1 MPQQPADE
9 RVRNFNEVPLGY
21 DRETARAEAARCIN
35 CKNPKCVE
43 GCPVGI
49 DIPAF
54 VRAIAEGKFTESAAV
69 MREANLLPAV
79 CGRVCPQEEQCEKVC
94 ILAVKSDPVAIGYL
108 ERFIADYERLEG
120 TEEIPGMAPS
130 TGKKVAVVGSGPA
143 GLTVAAD
150 LARLGHSVTIFEAFH
165 EPGGVLI
172 YGIPEF
178 RLPKEIVRYEVDKL
192 TRMGVTIQ
200 TNVLV
205 GRTVS
210 IDDLMNREG
219 YSAVFIGVGAGLPK
233 FMKIPGEN
241 LAGVYSANEYLTRSN
256 LMRAYS
262 FPRYA
267 TPLKR
272 GKRVA
277 VTGGGNVAMDS
288 ARTALRLG
296 ADKVYNLYRRTRK
309 EMPARVE
316 EIERAVEEGVEMQFL
331 VNPVEFLGDDRGRLV
346 AVRCQRMKLGEPDAS
361 GRARPV
367 PIPDDF
373 FTLEIDTCI
382 VAIGND
388 PNPLIGRTTPE
399 LKRTSWGGVIVDEET
414 CATSMPGVYAGG
426 DIVTGAATVIEA
438 MGAGRRAA
446 RAIDQYLK
454 RNAKTG
460 D

>member
-1 MPQQPADE
+1 MPQQPAEE
-9 RVRNFNEVPLGY
+9 RVKNFNEVPLGY
-21 DRETARAEAARCIN
+21 DEETAMAEAARCIG
-35 CKNPKCVE
+35 CKKPKCVE

-49 DIPAF
+49 DIPGF
-54 VRAIAEGKFTESAAV
+54 VRAIAEGNFAESAAI

-79 CGRVCPQEEQCEKVC
+79 CGRVCPQEEQCERVC
-94 ILAVKSDPVAIGYL
+94 ILGVKGDPVAVGYL
-108 ERFIADYERLEG
+108 ERFIADYERLAG
-120 TEEIPGMAPS
+120 DEETPATSKP
-130 TGKKVAVVGSGPA
+130 TGHKVAVVGSGPA

-150 LARLGHSVTIFEAFH
+150 LARLGHSVTVFEAFH
-165 EPGGVLI
+165 EPGGVLV

-192 TRMGVTIQ
+192 RKMGVVVQ

-205 GRTVS
+205 GRTVTLE
-210 IDDLMNREG
+210 DLLSDEG
-219 YSAVFIGVGAGLPK
+219 YGAVFIGVGAGLPK

-241 LAGVYSANEYLTRSN
+241 LAGIYSANEYLTRSN
-256 LMRAYS
+256 LMRAYR
-262 FPRYA
+262 FPEYS

-277 VTGGGNVAMDS
+277 VIGGGNVAMDS

-316 EIERAVEEGVEMQFL
+316 EIERAAEEGVELVFL
-331 VNPVEFLGDDRGRLV
+331 VTPVEFLGDDRGQLV
-346 AVRCQRMKLGEPDAS
+346 AARCQRMELGEPDAS

-373 FTLEIDTCI
+373 FTLELDTVI

-388 PNPLIGRTTPE
+388 PNPLIGKTTPR
-399 LKRTSWGGVIVDEET
+399 LKLQSWGGIIVDEET

-426 DIVTGAATVIEA
+426 DIVTGAATVIQA

-446 RAIDQYLK
+446 KAINEYLK
-454 RNAKTG
+454 QKK
-460 D
+460 

>member
-1 MPQQPADE
+1 MPQQPAEE
-9 RVRNFNEVPLGY
+9 RIRNFDEVPLGY
-21 DRETARAEAARCIN
+21 DEETARAEAARCIN
-35 CKNPKCVE
+35 CKDPKCVD

-49 DIPAF
+49 DIPGF
-54 VRAIAEGKFTESAAV
+54 VRAIAEGKFKESAAI

-79 CGRVCPQEEQCEKVC
+79 CGRVCPQEEQCERVC
-94 ILAVKSDPVAIGYL
+94 ILGVKSDPVAIGHL

-120 TEEIPGMAPS
+120 TDEVAEMAES
-130 TGKKVAVVGSGPA
+130 TGHKVAVVGSGPA

-150 LARLGHSVTIFEAFH
+150 LARMGHAVTIFEAFH

-178 RLPKEIVRYEVDKL
+178 RLPKSIVRYEVDKL
-192 TRMGVTIQ
+192 RRMGVTIQ
-200 TNVLV
+200 TNVLI
-205 GRTVS
+205 GRTIS
-210 IDDLMNREG
+210 LEDLMKVEG
-219 YSAVFIGVGAGLPK
+219 YEAVFIGVGAGLPK

-256 LMRAYS
+256 LMRAYR
-262 FPRYA
+262 FPEYA

-272 GKRVA
+272 GRRVA
-277 VTGGGNVAMDS
+277 VIGGGNVAMDS
-288 ARTALRLG
+288 ARTAVRLG
-296 ADKVYNLYRRTRK
+296 ADKVFNLYRRTRN

-316 EIERAVEEGVEMQFL
+316 EIERAVEEGVELQFL
-331 VNPVEFLGDDRGRLV
+331 VTPVEFLGDDRGQLV

-367 PIPDDF
+367 PIPDDY
-373 FTLEIDTCI
+373 FTLELDTVV

-388 PNPLIGRTTPE
+388 PNPLIGKTTPQ
-399 LKRTSWGGVIVDEET
+399 LKRRSWGGIITDEET

-438 MGAGRRAA
+438 MGAARRAA
-446 RAIDQYLK
+446 RAIHEYLQT
-454 RNAKTG
+454 RT
-460 D
+460 

>member
-1 MPQQPADE
+1 MPQQSAAE
-9 RVRNFNEVPLGY
+9 RIGNFSEVPLGY
-21 DRETARAEAARCIN
+21 DAETAAAEAARCIN

-49 DIPAF
+49 DIPRF
-54 VRAIAEGKFTESAAV
+54 VKLIAEGKFEESAAV

-79 CGRVCPQEEQCEKVC
+79 CGRVCPQEDQCERLC
-94 ILAVKSDPVAIGYL
+94 ILGAKGDPVAIGHL

-120 TEEIPGMAPS
+120 SDETAGRAEA
-130 TGKKVAVVGSGPA
+130 TGRKVAVVGSGPA

-150 LARLGHSVTIFEAFH
+150 LARMGHSVTVFEAFH

-178 RLPKEIVRYEVDKL
+178 RLPKEIVRWEVDKL
-192 TRMGVTIQ
+192 RHMGVTIQ

-205 GRTVS
+205 GKTVS
-210 IDDLMNREG
+210 VKQLMNEDG
-219 YSAVFIGVGAGLPK
+219 FDAVFLGVGAGLPK
-233 FMKIPGEN
+233 FMHIPGEN

-256 LMRAYS
+256 LMRAYR
-262 FPRYA
+262 FPEYA

-277 VTGGGNVAMDS
+277 VIGGGNVAMDS

-296 ADKVYNLYRRTRK
+296 AQKVFLLYRRTRT
-309 EMPARVE
+309 EMPARIE
-316 EIERAVEEGVEMQFL
+316 EVRRAQEEGIDMQFL
-331 VNPVEFLGDDRGRLV
+331 VAPTEFLGDDRGRLV
-346 AVRCQRMKLGEPDAS
+346 AVTCQRMKLGEPDSS

-367 PIPDDF
+367 PIPDDY
-373 FTLEIDTCI
+373 FTIEVDAAI
-382 VAIGND
+382 VAVGND

-399 LKRTSWGGVIVDEET
+399 LKRADWGGIIVDKDT
-414 CATSMPGVYAGG
+414 CATSIPGVYAGG

-438 MGAGRRAA
+438 MGAARKAA
-446 RAIDQYLK
+446 RAMDRYLAGK
-454 RNAKTG
+454 R
-460 D
+460 

>member
-1 MPQQPADE
+1 MPQQPAD
-9 RVRNFNEVPLGY
+9 VRTKNFDEVPLGY
-21 DRETARAEAARCIN
+21 DEETARAEAARCIN
-35 CKNPKCVE
+35 CKDPKCVD

-49 DIPAF
+49 DIPGF
-54 VRAIAEGKFTESAAV
+54 VRAIAEGKFKESAAI

-79 CGRVCPQEEQCEKVC
+79 CGRVCPQEEQCERVC
-94 ILAVKSDPVAIGYL
+94 ILGVKGDPVAIGHL

-120 TEEIPGMAPS
+120 TDEVAEMAES
-130 TGKKVAVVGSGPA
+130 TGHKVAVVGSGPA

-150 LARLGHSVTIFEAFH
+150 LARMGHAVTIFEAFH

-178 RLPKEIVRYEVDKL
+178 RLPKSIVRYEVDKL
-192 TRMGVTIQ
+192 RRMGVAIQ
-200 TNVLV
+200 TNVLI
-205 GRTVS
+205 GRTIS
-210 IDDLMNREG
+210 LEDLMKVEG
-219 YSAVFIGVGAGLPK
+219 YEAVFIGVGAGLPK

-256 LMRAYS
+256 LMRAYK
-262 FPRYA
+262 FPEYA

-277 VTGGGNVAMDS
+277 VIGGGNVAMDS
-288 ARTALRLG
+288 ARTAVRLG
-296 ADKVYNLYRRTRK
+296 ADKVFNLYRRTRN

-316 EIERAVEEGVEMQFL
+316 EIERAVEEGVELQFL
-331 VNPVEFLGDDRGRLV
+331 VTPVEFLGDDRGQLV

-367 PIPDDF
+367 PIPDDY
-373 FTLEIDTCI
+373 FTLELDTVV

-388 PNPLIGRTTPE
+388 PNPLIGKTTPQ
-399 LKRTSWGGVIVDEET
+399 LKRRSWGGIITDEET

-438 MGAGRRAA
+438 MGAARRAA
-446 RAIDQYLK
+446 RAIHEYLQT
-454 RNAKTG
+454 RT
-460 D
+460 

>member
-9 RVRNFNEVPLGY
+9 RVKNFSEVPLGY
-21 DRETARAEAARCIN
+21 DKATAMAEAARCIN

-49 DIPAF
+49 DIPGF
-54 VRAIAEGKFTESAAV
+54 VRAIAEGNFKESAAI
-69 MREANLLPAV
+69 MREANLLPAI
-79 CGRVCPQEEQCEKVC
+79 CGRVCPQEEQCEAVC
-94 ILAVKSDPVAIGYL
+94 ILGVKSDPVAIGYL

-120 TEEIPGMAPS
+120 VEAVPEMAPP
-130 TGKKVAVVGSGPA
+130 TGKKIAVVGSGPA

-165 EPGGVLI
+165 DAGGVLI

-192 TRMGVTIQ
+192 KKMGVTIQ

-210 IDDLMNREG
+210 IDALMNEEG
-219 YSAVFIGVGAGLPK
+219 YAAVFVGVGAGLPK

-256 LMRAYS
+256 LMRAYK
-262 FPRYA
+262 FPEYS

-296 ADKVYNLYRRTRK
+296 ADVVFNLYRRTRV

-316 EIERAVEEGVEMQFL
+316 EIERAIEEGLEMQFL
-331 VNPVEFLGDDRGRLV
+331 VTPVEFLGDDRGRLV
-346 AVRCQRMKLGEPDAS
+346 AVRCQRMKLGEPDDS
-361 GRARPV
+361 GRRRPV
-367 PIPDDF
+367 PIPDDT

-388 PNPLIGRTTPE
+388 PNPLIGKTTPQI
-399 LKRTSWGGVIVDEET
+399 KRTSWGGVIVDEET

-446 RAIDQYLK
+446 RAIDAYLK
-454 RNAKTG
+454 QIT
-460 D
+460 